1 MVVTRMNLPQS
12 WTDTGQTYLKTK
24 ICYAQRKVE
33 AVPGVIGWP
42 RKLACWQTD
51 YTREVSDSLQKAI
64 TRVSLKV
71 VVGSRRSILT
81 PPSYEHEHTQAPIN
95 NLLAGL
101 TSLRIPES
109 LTEYLPVPLP
119 RMMFAKSF

>member
-12 WTDTGQTYLKTK
+12 WTDTGQMYLKTK

-71 VVGSRRSILT
+71 VVGSRKVI
-81 PPSYEHEHTQAPIN
+81 
-95 NLLAGL
+95 G
-101 TSLRIPES
+101 SLRIVRFDLDRS
-109 LTEYLPVPLP
+109 SHRLRSSMNTL
-119 RMMFAKSF
+119 RHR